1 MNGVNALAQRFTNH
15 CPRVSTS
22 LPFVSMLLIVQ
33 KAQDKETRQ
42 WLEQTEVNTYFIH
55 IIYGD
60 ILFEIVSIIYFVS
73 LALDP

>member
-1 MNGVNALAQRFTNH
+1 MKGVNAFALRFTNH

-42 WLEQTEVNTYFIH
+42 WVEHTELNTYFIH
-55 IIYGD
+55 IIRGGN
-60 ILFEIVSIIYFVS
+60 LFEIVSII
-73 LALDP
+73 